1 MGIVQTQSI
10 KNTFITFFGFGIGA
24 INALFFYT
32 AFLGK
37 YHYGITTT
45 ILSAANIAM
54 PFLAFGVQNTLI
66 RFYNHCKTEDEK
78 DKFMTFVLVLPLA
91 FVALFFVG
99 IYVFY
104 QPISGYFLAKN
115 QGLEPFLILI
125 PVIGLF
131 MAYFEIF
138 YAWVKVHMQSVVGNL
153 ISEVVVRVVTTI
165 LLFAVYF
172 EFLSKVNFVYC
183 LALAY
188 FLQLISI
195 MIYAFKI
202 KVPVL
207 KFAIPHNIKEI
218 LAYSFFIVISGGVA
232 VMLVDFDKVMINN
245 YLDIEENAVYSV
257 AIFIATVII
266 VPSRAMT
273 QIVLPITARLMAQE
287 KWDELNDLYKKSA
300 INLQVIGGLLMVG
313 IFVNIDMIYAI
324 IPGKY
329 ATGTLVVILIGL
341 TKFYDLILG
350 NNNAIILNTK
360 YYRVVLAF
368 GFLLVFLMVV
378 FNMWLIPIFG
388 IVGAALAT
396 LLSVAIYN
404 TIKLLFVVK
413 KLHLFPFT
421 KKTLVSFAIIIATFG
436 LFYFW
441 DFSFIPFVNIVLK
454 SILVTLFYIFLNY
467 KLKVSEEVVVFMN
480 SIFARLPKR

>member
-1 MGIVQTQSI
+1 
-10 KNTFITFFGFGIGA
+10 
-24 INALFFYT
+24 
-32 AFLGK
+32 
-37 YHYGITTT
+37 
-45 ILSAANIAM
+45 
-54 PFLAFGVQNTLI
+54 
-66 RFYNHCKTEDEK
+66 
-78 DKFMTFVLVLPLA
+78 
-91 FVALFFVG
+91 
-99 IYVFY
+99 
-104 QPISGYFLAKN
+104 
-115 QGLEPFLILI
+115 LI

-441 DFSFIPFVNIVLK
+441 NFSFFPFVNIVLK

>member
-66 RFYNHCKTEDEK
+66 RFYTQCKTEAERDT
-78 DKFMTFVLVLPLA
+78 FMTFVLVLPIA
-91 FVALFFVG
+91 FIALFFIG
-99 IYVFY
+99 IYIFY
-104 QPISGYFLAKN
+104 EPISGYFLAEN
-115 QGLEPFLILI
+115 PGLKPFLILI
-125 PVIGLF
+125 PIIGLF

-153 ISEVVVRVVTTI
+153 ISEVVVRMVTTI

-172 EFLSKVNFVYC
+172 AVLSKTNFVYC

-188 FLQLISI
+188 FLQLVAI
-195 MIYAFKI
+195 MIYAFKVKI
-202 KVPVL
+202 PVL

-218 LAYSFFIVISGGVA
+218 LGYSFFVVVSGGVA
-232 VMLVDFDKVMINN
+232 VMLVDFDKIMINN
-245 YLDIEENAVYSV
+245 YLDVSENAIYSV

-273 QIVLPITARLMAQE
+273 QIVMPITARLMAQE
-287 KWDELNDLYKKSA
+287 KWEELNDLYKKSA
-300 INLQVIGGLLMVG
+300 INLQIIGGFLMLG
-313 IFVNIDMIYAI
+313 IFVNIDSVYAI

-329 ATGTLVVILIGL
+329 ATGTMVVFFIGL

-360 YYRVVLAF
+360 YYRIVLAF
-368 GFLLVFLMVV
+368 GFLLVFLMVI
-378 FNMWLIPIFG
+378 FNIWLIPIFG

-413 KLHLFPFT
+413 KLHLYPFT
-421 KKTLVSFAIIIATFG
+421 KKTLVSLVIISTTFG

-454 SILVTLFYIFLNY
+454 SILVTIFYVFCNY
-467 KLKVSEEVVVFMN
+467 KLKVSDEMVSFMD
-480 SIFARLPKR
+480 SIFDRLRKM

>member
-1 MGIVQTQSI
+1 MGIVQSQSI
-10 KNTFITFFGFGIGA
+10 KNTIITFFGFGIGA

-66 RFYNHCKTEDEK
+66 RFYTQCKTESDR
-78 DKFMTFVLVLPLA
+78 DIFMTFVLVLPMA
-91 FVALFFVG
+91 FISLFFIG

-104 QPISGYFLAKN
+104 EPISGYFLAENK
-115 QGLEPFLILI
+115 GLKPFLILI
-125 PVIGLF
+125 PIIGLF

-153 ISEVVVRVVTTI
+153 ISEVVVRVVTTC

-172 EFLSKVNFVYC
+172 GFLSKPNFIYC
-183 LALAY
+183 LAFAY
-188 FLQLISI
+188 FLQLVAI

-218 LAYSFFIVISGGVA
+218 LMYSLFVVISGGVA

-245 YLDIEENAVYSV
+245 YLDVSENAIYSV

-300 INLQVIGGLLMVG
+300 INLQIIGGLLMVG
-313 IFVNIDMIYAI
+313 IFVNIDSVYAI

-329 ATGTLVVILIGL
+329 ATGTLVVFLIGL

-360 YYRVVLAF
+360 YYRIVLVF

-378 FNMWLIPIFG
+378 FNIWLIPIFG

-413 KLHLFPFT
+413 KLHLYPFT
-421 KKTLVSFAIIIATFG
+421 KKTGISFVIIVATFCM
-436 LFYFW
+436 FYFW
-441 DFSFIPFVNIVLK
+441 DFPFIPILNIGLK
-454 SILVTLFYIFLNY
+454 SVLVTLFYIFLNY
-467 KLKVSEEVVVFMN
+467 KFRVSEEVVLFMD
-480 SIFARLPKR
+480 SILDRLRKV